1 MPNDRLSKIL
11 SGVAGQFF
19 VAAELSRRGYIA
31 TLTLRNTRG
40 VDMLVAAADAS
51 ASVGI
56 QVKTNQGSRKEW
68 LMDKKA
74 EESAMENLLY
84 IFVNLNGT
92 TGTPTYHVV
101 PSQVVADYTRK
112 SHRDWLAGTPVRGTE
127 RKDTSMRKF
136 EDASGE
142 YLGKW
147 EVLSS
152 LLRNMT
158 D

>member
-1 MPNDRLSKIL
+1 ML
-11 SGVAGQFF
+11 
-19 VAAELSRRGYIA
+19 IA
-31 TLTLRNTRG
+31 T
-40 VDMLVAAADAS
+40 ADAS

-84 IFVNLNGT
+84 VFVNLNGT

-101 PSQVVADYTRK
+101 PSQVVADYICK
-112 SHRDWLAGTPVRGTE
+112 SHQEWLTGTPVRGKE
-127 RKDTSMRKF
+127 RKDTSMRVF
-136 EDASGE
+136 EDPSGE

-152 LLRNMT
+152 LLRNKT
-158 D
+158 A